1 MAQIRVKRVYEEA
14 GEEDGLRVLVDRL
27 WPRGVSKE
35 RARLDHWLKEI
46 APSNGLRVDFHS
58 GVLDFEAFGER
69 YRSELEGNPAVEEL
83 RGLVEGAEVV
93 TLLYGSRDE
102 ERNHARV
109 LREFLG
115 EG

>member
-1 MAQIRVKRVYEEA
+1 MARLRVKRIYEEA

-46 APSNGLRVDFHS
+46 APSDELRVEFHS
-58 GVLDFEAFGER
+58 GVLDFAAFGDR
-69 YRSELEGNPAVEEL
+69 YRGELEGKPAVEEL
-83 RGLVEGAEVV
+83 RGIVEGAEVV

-102 ERNHARV
+102 DRNHARV

-115 EG
+115 EE